1 MRVMRVRICR
11 SEPAEV
17 GAGFDEAF
25 ERLAALAYRVA
36 RRILV
41 NGGDPENVAAETLAR
56 AQVRWRAV
64 SDHAE
69 PWVVTVASRLAVREA
84 RRVRRSPTG
93 RGSDRVPDRAD
104 DVIVRMDLGRALQR
118 LSPRQRL
125 AVALRFLGELSDREC
140 ALAMGCSVPSF
151 RTHCSRGLAA
161 LQVQLQAIPAWAS
174 DQQEGYRT

>member
-1 MRVMRVRICR
+1 MRVMRVRNCR

-69 PWVVTVASRLAVREA
+69 PWVVTVASRLAVEA
-84 RRVRRSPTG
+84 RRVRRSPAG

-104 DVIVRMDLGRALQR
+104 DVIVRMDLGRALRR
-118 LSPRQRL
+118 LSPRQRQ

-140 ALAMGCSVPSF
+140 ALAMKVAGDTILPYS
-151 RTHCSRGLAA
+151 
-161 LQVQLQAIPAWAS
+161 LQPGSGGSPGATPGNPGV
-174 DQQEGYRT
+174 GF